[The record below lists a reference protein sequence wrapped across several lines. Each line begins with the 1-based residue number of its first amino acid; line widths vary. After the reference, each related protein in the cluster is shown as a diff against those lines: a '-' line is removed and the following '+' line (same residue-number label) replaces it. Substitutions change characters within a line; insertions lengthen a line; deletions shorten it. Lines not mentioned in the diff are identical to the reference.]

1 MTLVVDGKRIRTD
14 FAGGTT
20 LSSLLRFVM
29 DLPECRGRTIDSV
42 ELNGVPVE
50 FSDETSLLSVP
61 PDSEVRVC
69 TRPVKRVLLEA
80 ALSCRDYLPRLR
92 QGCIS
97 TAVQLQLGRQQEAF
111 TGLQEIISG
120 LHWYNE
126 FLTQVVSFELRV
138 HDEARVRLNAFRA
151 VLSQLLPCLEERDF
165 TLLAD
170 LLEYDLVPELEAGL
184 GVVDLLVA
192 ELSAELGNGQ

>member
-1 MTLVVDGKRIRTD
+1 
-14 FAGGTT
+14 
-20 LSSLLRFVM
+20 M

-42 ELNGVPVE
+42 ELNGVPIE
-50 FSDETSLLSVP
+50 FWDETSLLSIS

-69 TRPVKRVLLEA
+69 TRPVKRLLLET
-80 ALSCRDYLPRLR
+80 ALSCRDYLPRLM

-97 TAVQLQLGRQQEAF
+97 TAVQLQRGRQQEAF
-111 TGLQEIISG
+111 VALQEIISG

-126 FLTQVVSFELRV
+126 FLSQVVCFDLKV
-138 HDEARVRLNAFRA
+138 HGEARVRLDAFRK

-165 TLLAD
+165 ALLAD

-184 GVVDLLVA
+184 AVVELLVS
-192 ELSAELGNGQ
+192 ELSAELGNGK